1 VTDVVAGWY
10 PDPSGTAAQRWWDG
24 AQRTETTRAAPA
36 AEQSA
41 YGQPA
46 YGQPAYGQP
55 AYGQPAYDQPAYGQ
69 PAYGEPAYGQQSYQ
83 PSSAAPSLFARN
95 RYSAI
100 TAGIAVVYAFL
111 ALFVHLVF
119 IGILPILFVVRAFRA
134 GEKLA
139 PAAAVIAV
147 IAIGFDIALAAH

>member
-1 VTDVVAGWY
+1 MTDVVAGWY

-24 AQRTETTRAAPA
+24 AQWTETTRAAPA
-36 AEQSA
+36 AEQSV
-41 YGQPA
+41 

-69 PAYGEPAYGQQSYQ
+69 PAYGQQSYQ